1 MTQEKNLNEIK
12 EENKVAGTVGAFL
25 FALAGGIVYFL
36 LWQVGYIAAIS
47 GLVAVV
53 CAFKGYEIFAKK
65 ESTYG
70 IVISVVMAIIV
81 IAIAWYLCLSQ
92 DVYNAY
98 KEWYDAGEVAF
109 TSSYGEAVRGSYLFL
124 AEPEIAKEY
133 IIDLV
138 VSIAFCALGCISP
151 VRNKIKRSKEP
162 ANTEPQAEQV
172 ETVAENQTISGTLNG
187 ETIEKND
194 ME

>member
-1 MTQEKNLNEIK
+1 MTQEKNPNEIK

-25 FALAGGIVYFL
+25 FARAGGIVYFL

-109 TSSYGEAVRGSYLFL
+109 TISYGEAVRGSYLF
-124 AEPEIAKEY
+124 AKEY